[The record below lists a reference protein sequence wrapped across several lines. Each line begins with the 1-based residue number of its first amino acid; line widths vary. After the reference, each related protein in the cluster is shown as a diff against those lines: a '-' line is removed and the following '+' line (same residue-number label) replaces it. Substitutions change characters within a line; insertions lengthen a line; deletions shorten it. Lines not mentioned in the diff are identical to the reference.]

1 MSQENVEVVRRIYE
15 DGLMDRQP
23 EQLLA
28 LAAPEVEFVNPPE
41 AVDPGVRRGIT
52 EVARAFQNISDSFD
66 SIRHEL
72 HELFDAEDTVVAWV
86 SFCTR
91 SGGSETEIVQQEAH
105 TWTLRGGRVVRFE
118 WGRDLKA
125 ALEAARLSE

>member
-1 MSQENVEVVRRIYE
+1 MSQDNVEVVRRIYE
-15 DGLMDRQP
+15 DGLFDRQP

-41 AVDPGVRRGIT
+41 AVDAGVRRGIT

-66 SIRHEL
+66 STRHEL
-72 HELFDAEDTVVAWV
+72 HELFSAGDTVIAWV

-125 ALEAARLSE
+125 ALEAAGLSE